1 MSTFPT
7 YEQPQGQQAEEGSN
21 GSFGQLGHAQQPA
34 QDTAGQATGGELPT
48 PFSNGN
54 GNGAPTGQ
62 PSESAMS
69 GGAESKTTLW
79 YARLAGVRSMR
90 VGK

>member
-21 GSFGQLGHAQQPA
+21 GSFGQLGQAQQDA
-34 QDTAGQATGGELPT
+34 QHTAGQASGELPT

-54 GNGAPTGQ
+54 GNGPPSGQ
-62 PSESAMS
+62 PSESAMG

-79 YARLAGVRSMR
+79 YARFGGS
-90 VGK
+90 